1 VPCKI
6 SLLKKFINSIRKSEN
21 DHEKHDLARTVMRSS
36 LQKMRKKNI
45 EEKETMKIKNDRNEY
60 VRTNAGLDFNSSP
73 EIQLCPKMKIE

>member
-1 VPCKI
+1 MQNL
-6 SLLKKFINSIRKSEN
+6 SLQKFINSIRKKSEN

-36 LQKMRKKNI
+36 LQKMRNI

-73 EIQLCPKMKIE
+73 EIQLCTKMKIE